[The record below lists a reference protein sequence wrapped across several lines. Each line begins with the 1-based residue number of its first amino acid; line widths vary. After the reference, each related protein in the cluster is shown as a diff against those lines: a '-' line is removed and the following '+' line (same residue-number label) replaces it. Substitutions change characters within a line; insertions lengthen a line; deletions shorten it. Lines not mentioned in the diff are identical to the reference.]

1 MKCYNDFMNKNRILN
16 EVLFVNFAILFVY
29 FLTSLL
35 QFLFSYFNFQSSL
48 NDILSLAL
56 AAGFIIYLHNHISY
70 KNQRVTLLIVGI
82 LIFVFIFLR
91 ILKYRIFE
99 RVEVVAR
106 HLWYLF
112 YLPTLFIP
120 FHLFISSLSNNAKLN
135 QKKFFYIRLITFL
148 ITLLLFLFVITNDL
162 HQLAFGFNPNFE
174 NWNYDYSHN
183 FIYYII
189 VVWDTLLLLFSFSLS
204 YLKSRIFYGRKY
216 AWLSLIPLFLGSLWL
231 IGDVLKILPQI
242 NEANLLNSFAETFCY
257 MIAGYI
263 FASIKLG
270 LITTN
275 ENYHKL
281 FFNMQLPAYIL
292 DNHNNIIYKS
302 ALDNKFSSLNLPNKN
317 SKIIEGNYVIK
328 NISILGGSS
337 IWFEDLSEINNANKQ
352 LKELKSKLQDEERL
366 YELINK
372 LKEEQISTSEKNALY
387 DLIAHE
393 TLKESERINE
403 LTREVELGNS
413 KFKNN
418 MLQVCIL
425 SVFIKRFA
433 NLKFETQ
440 VKKNVN
446 SYDLFLAM
454 KELSIYLE
462 KYGIKITMS
471 NHKNEFID
479 GEILIE
485 AYKLFK
491 DIVMNNLDNLSNV
504 YIKFD
509 DNDNKLY
516 KLVIEAKTLQIPNK
530 SRNLVDFKYIFE
542 DKICYF
548 SVYKKE
554 INL

>member
-1 MKCYNDFMNKNRILN
+1 M
-16 EVLFVNFAILFVY
+16 
-29 FLTSLL
+29 
-35 QFLFSYFNFQSSL
+35 
-48 NDILSLAL
+48 
-56 AAGFIIYLHNHISY
+56 H
-70 KNQRVTLLIVGI
+70 
-82 LIFVFIFLR
+82 
-91 ILKYRIFE
+91 
-99 RVEVVAR
+99 
-106 HLWYLF
+106 
-112 YLPTLFIP
+112 
-120 FHLFISSLSNNAKLN
+120 
-135 QKKFFYIRLITFL
+135 
-148 ITLLLFLFVITNDL
+148 
-162 HQLAFGFNPNFE
+162 
-174 NWNYDYSHN
+174 
-183 FIYYII
+183 
-189 VVWDTLLLLFSFSLS
+189 
-204 YLKSRIFYGRKY
+204 
-216 AWLSLIPLFLGSLWL
+216 
-231 IGDVLKILPQI
+231 
-242 NEANLLNSFAETFCY
+242 
-257 MIAGYI
+257 
-263 FASIKLG
+263 
-270 LITTN
+270 
-275 ENYHKL
+275 
-281 FFNMQLPAYIL
+281 
-292 DNHNNIIYKS
+292 
-302 ALDNKFSSLNLPNKN
+302 
-317 SKIIEGNYVIK
+317 
-328 NISILGGSS
+328 
-337 IWFEDLSEINNANKQ
+337 
-352 LKELKSKLQDEERL
+352 
-366 YELINK
+366 
-372 LKEEQISTSEKNALY
+372 
-387 DLIAHE
+387 LIAHE